1 MTDNAINDK
10 YTVPLLKHVNYR
22 LDNHVPR
29 VILLNDSGSPV
40 IFENTVTLN
49 DNRQESVISDQC
61 KPFQIRREGLIFECY
76 LPAVSALYTDTNIYV
91 GLSAHYAYLSADN
104 QIYFETNDDS
114 SSTYTYTPGDL
125 YRMYF
130 DGRNVRFS
138 LNGHVKATLQISCG
152 YSTDYL
158 YIGFDDYG
166 RYNHNYEFTG
176 IQLYQTG
183 KKARN
188 GDCGE
193 RGNSL
198 LSGSG
203 NPFPTLGRNN
213 DLYVDILTNN
223 IWSKY
228 SCLWNPI
235 SVPNPAGTVTTL
247 ASNSS
252 VNIWD
257 FTNTTYSSV
266 LINII
271 IAANNTTRAPVSV
284 VQVAVNK
291 VDDPNIPTWTIAGTL
306 PGTLYIQTL
315 NSPDPVFNGV
325 QLCSHSGDPAYNY
338 ITVRVQIINTLIPC
352 M

>member
-1 MTDNAINDK
+1 MTDNAKNDK
-10 YTVPLLKHVNYR
+10 YTIPLLKHVKYR
-22 LDNHVPR
+22 LNDDNHVPR
-29 VILLNDSGSPV
+29 VQLLNDSGSPV
-40 IFENTVTLN
+40 IFENTVTLY
-49 DNRQESVISDQC
+49 DDRQESVIGDQC

-76 LPAVSALYTDTNIYV
+76 LPAVSAPYTGTDIYV
-91 GLSAHYAYLSADN
+91 GLSSHYGYLSANN
-104 QIYFETNDDS
+104 QIYFETNDDT
-114 SSTYTYTPGDL
+114 SSTYTYCPGDL
-125 YRMYF
+125 FRMYF

-158 YIGFDDYG
+158 YIGFDSHG
-166 RYNHNYEFTG
+166 NNEHNFEFTG

-188 GDCGE
+188 GDDGCN
-193 RGNSL
+193 GNSL

-203 NPFPTLGRNN
+203 DPFPTLGRDN
-213 DLYVDILTNN
+213 DSYVDILTNN
-223 IWSKY
+223 LWSKQ
-228 SCLWNPI
+228 SCSWNPV
-235 SVPNPAGTVTTL
+235 SVPNPAGFLTTL

-271 IAANNTTRAPVSV
+271 IAASATDRTPVSV

-291 VDDPNIPTWTIAGTL
+291 SGTTAVPLWSLAGTL
-306 PGTLYIQTL
+306 PGTLYILTL
-315 NSPDPVFNGV
+315 NSQSPDPVFNGV
-325 QLCSHSGDPAYNY
+325 QLCSLSGDPAYNY
-338 ITVRVQIINTLIPC
+338 ITVRVQIIN
-352 M
+352 